1 MNILLDTHVLIWLIE
16 APARLDRAERR
27 ILERAQHSTYVSVVS
42 LWEIRIKW
50 ESIDRRGRR
59 KGSVDPRAALAF
71 VRSSEIM
78 IACLDEHVAVASLE
92 TTTIH
97 HDPFDELLLVH
108 AQELGAKLLT
118 RDSMLLRHPLAV
130 QL

>member
-1 MNILLDTHVLIWLIE
+1 MNVLLDTHVLVWLIE
-16 APARLDRAERR
+16 APGRFDRAERR
-27 ILERAQHSTYVSVVS
+27 ILERAQHSTYISVVS

-78 IACLDEHVAVASLE
+78 IARLDEDIAVASLE
-92 TTTIH
+92 AATANR
-97 HDPFDELLLVH
+97 DPFDELLLVH
-108 AQELGAKLLT
+108 AQELRAKLLT
-118 RDSMLLRHPLAV
+118 RDGTLLDHPLA
-130 QL
+130 LRP